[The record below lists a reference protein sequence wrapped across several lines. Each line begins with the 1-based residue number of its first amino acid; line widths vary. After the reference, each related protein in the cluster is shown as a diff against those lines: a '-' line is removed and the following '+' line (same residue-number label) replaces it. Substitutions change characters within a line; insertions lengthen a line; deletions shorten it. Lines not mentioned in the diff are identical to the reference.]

1 MTLTTFIDRPI
12 LSSVI
17 SVVILIAGIIG
28 LLTLPI
34 EQYPDIA
41 PPTVM
46 VMTSYPGASAQTIQN
61 SVIAPLEESINGVE
75 NMDYMKSTSTNSGSV
90 TINVYFRQGTD
101 PDMATVNVMNRVSMA
116 TGSLPAEVTKIGVTV
131 VKRQTSMLKI
141 ITLHSPNGTYDTKF
155 LANYMKLNIEP
166 EIKRIKG
173 VGDVVLLSDQYS
185 MRIWMDPA
193 AMSRH
198 NLIPSDITGVL
209 AEQNI
214 EAATGSFGENS
225 GASHE
230 YVMKYRGRLM
240 TPEEFGE
247 IVIQALPGGEILRL
261 KDVARCELGTES
273 YGYRS
278 KTDDHPGI
286 QTMVFQVAGSNATE
300 VVNEIDALLEEA
312 RKELPEDVA
321 IDTMMSVNDFLY
333 ASMKEVFKSLL
344 IAFILVVLVV
354 YFFLQ
359 DLRATLIPTIAI
371 VVSLVGTF
379 AFMAVAGFTVN
390 LLTLFAL
397 VLAIGTVVDNSIVV
411 VEAVQAR
418 FDSGYQSSYHAAN
431 DAMGGITG
439 AIVTS
444 TLVFMAVFI
453 PVSMTGGTSGIFYT
467 QFGITMAVA
476 VGLSAINALTLSPAL
491 AALLMKPYINE
502 DGQFSTRFRKS
513 FNTGFRAV
521 VDKYKYGVLFFIRK
535 KWAMWTIVAA
545 FFAAFVFFL
554 ATTKT
559 GLVPDED
566 LGAIMI
572 DITTTPGTSLART
585 DEILHEINSHLD
597 DLGQIE
603 LRSSVAGYGTISGQ
617 GASYAQIIVR
627 LKNWKY
633 RNDKQDNVNAVIGE
647 IVRRTAD
654 IKDATIIPMAPPVIT
669 GYGTTNGFEMY
680 LQDKNGGDVNEFFD
694 VAQKFISE
702 LNQRPEIAMAYTS
715 FSPKFPQY
723 TVDVDAAKCK
733 MAGVSPA
740 TVLSTLGGYFG
751 GQYVSNI
758 NRFSHVYR
766 VTIQADAQSRMSV
779 DDLDGTYVRLD
790 NGTMAPLSH
799 FVSLTKVYGA
809 QSLSRFNMYNSI
821 AVNGSAAQGYSS
833 GDAIKAVNEVA
844 ARTLPRGYGFE
855 FAGLA
860 REESRTG
867 NNSMIIYGI
876 CILLIYLILCAF
888 YESLL
893 IPLAVIISVPCG
905 LMGSLLFAKLFS
917 LENNIYLQTGI
928 IMLIGL
934 LAKTAILITEYAS
947 NRRRAG
953 MSLTQAAIGAAKVR
967 LRPILMTALT
977 MIFGMLPLMFS
988 NGVGANGNS
997 SLGTGAVGG
1006 MLVGTLVLLFL
1017 VPSLFCVFQ
1026 FIEEKFKPVEQEK
1039 GDWQIQGELDE
1050 LKRMKKA

>member
-1 MTLTTFIDRPI
+1 MTLKTFIDRPI
-12 LSSVI
+12 LSAVI
-17 SVVILIAGIIG
+17 SVVILFAGIIG

-46 VMTSYPGASAQTIQN
+46 VMTSYPGASAETIQK

-75 NMDYMKSTSTNSGSV
+75 NMDYMKSTSTNSGNV

-141 ITLHSPNGTYDTKF
+141 VALHSPKGTYDTKF

-185 MRIWMDPA
+185 MRIWFDPA

-198 NLIPSDITGVL
+198 NLIPSDITGIL

-225 GASHE
+225 GSSHE

-247 IVIQALPGGEILRL
+247 IVIKALPDGEILRL
-261 KDVARCELGTES
+261 KDVARTELGVES

-300 VVNEIDALLEEA
+300 VVNEIDALIEEA
-312 RKELPEDVA
+312 RKDLPEDMV
-321 IDTMMSVNDFLY
+321 IDTMMSVNDFLF
-333 ASMKEVFKSLL
+333 ASMKEVFKSLI

-359 DLRATLIPTIAI
+359 DFRATLIPTISI

-379 AFMAVAGFTVN
+379 AFMAVAGFTIN

-418 FDSGYQSSYHAAN
+418 FDAGYKSSYHAAN

-439 AIVTS
+439 AIITS

-453 PVSMTGGTSGIFYT
+453 PVAMTGGTSGIFYT

-491 AALLMKPYINE
+491 CALLMKPYTNG
-502 DGQFSTRFRKS
+502 DGEVVDNFSARFRKV
-513 FNTGFRAV
+513 FTTGFNAV

-535 KWAMWTIVAA
+535 KWAMWSIVVA
-545 FFAAFVFFL
+545 FIALFVLFL
-554 ATTKT
+554 GTTKT

-566 LGAIMI
+566 LGTIMI
-572 DITTTPGTSLART
+572 DISTAPGTSLSRT
-585 DEILHEINSHLD
+585 EEILNEVNSRLD

-603 LRSSVAGYGTISGQ
+603 LRSSVAGYGMLSGQ

-627 LKNWKY
+627 MKNWKF
-633 RNDKQDNVNAVIGE
+633 RPHKEDKV
-647 IVRRTAD
+647 
-654 IKDATIIPMAPPVIT
+654 
-669 GYGTTNGFEMY
+669 
-680 LQDKNGGDVNEFFD
+680 
-694 VAQKFISE
+694 
-702 LNQRPEIAMAYTS
+702 
-715 FSPKFPQY
+715 
-723 TVDVDAAKCK
+723 
-733 MAGVSPA
+733 
-740 TVLSTLGGYFG
+740 
-751 GQYVSNI
+751 
-758 NRFSHVYR
+758 
-766 VTIQADAQSRMSV
+766 
-779 DDLDGTYVRLD
+779 
-790 NGTMAPLSH
+790 
-799 FVSLTKVYGA
+799 
-809 QSLSRFNMYNSI
+809 
-821 AVNGSAAQGYSS
+821 
-833 GDAIKAVNEVA
+833 
-844 ARTLPRGYGFE
+844 
-855 FAGLA
+855 
-860 REESRTG
+860 
-867 NNSMIIYGI
+867 
-876 CILLIYLILCAF
+876 
-888 YESLL
+888 
-893 IPLAVIISVPCG
+893 
-905 LMGSLLFAKLFS
+905 
-917 LENNIYLQTGI
+917 
-928 IMLIGL
+928 
-934 LAKTAILITEYAS
+934 
-947 NRRRAG
+947 
-953 MSLTQAAIGAAKVR
+953 
-967 LRPILMTALT
+967 
-977 MIFGMLPLMFS
+977 
-988 NGVGANGNS
+988 
-997 SLGTGAVGG
+997 
-1006 MLVGTLVLLFL
+1006 
-1017 VPSLFCVFQ
+1017 
-1026 FIEEKFKPVEQEK
+1026 
-1039 GDWQIQGELDE
+1039 
-1050 LKRMKKA
+1050 